1 MSYSYAKFKENPCV
15 GTYVSTP
22 FVKELI
28 LGSIGLGLQ
37 MGKFCKISTELL
49 PLIYV
54 ENWIMCSILCILADF
69 WLTLY
74 MS

>member
-1 MSYSYAKFKENPCV
+1 MSYLYAKFKENPCV
-15 GTYVSTP
+15 GTDVSTP
-22 FVKELI
+22 CVKELI
-28 LGSIGLGLQ
+28 LGSIDLGLQ
-37 MGKFCKISTELL
+37 MGKFCKIITELL

-54 ENWIMCSILCILADF
+54 ENWIVCSILCILADV